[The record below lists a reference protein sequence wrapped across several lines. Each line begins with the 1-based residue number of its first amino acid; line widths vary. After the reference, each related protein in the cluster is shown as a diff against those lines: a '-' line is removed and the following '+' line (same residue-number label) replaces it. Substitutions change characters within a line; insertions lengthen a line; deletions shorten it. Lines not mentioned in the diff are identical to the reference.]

1 MLARANRILKPSEF
15 RMVMNTGERMST
27 KNFVFFYKRD
37 VTLGASRF
45 GFVVSKMVGG
55 AVTRNAVKR
64 KLRAQSRELL
74 SAIQSQS
81 SSDNPAPFWFV
92 ARCLPNSANV
102 DSKTVMLELTK
113 AFTTLSARDAR

>member
-55 AVTRNAVKR
+55 AVVRNSVKR
-64 KLRAQSRELL
+64 RLRAQSRSLL
-74 SAIQSQS
+74 QSAVDQT
-81 SSDNPAPFWFV
+81 PFWFV
-92 ARCLPNSANV
+92 ARCLPASATA
-102 DSKTVMLELTK
+102 DSAIIFSEMSNAL
-113 AFTTLSARDAR
+113 ATLSARQAR

>member
-55 AVTRNAVKR
+55 AVTRNSVKR
-64 KLRAQSRELL
+64 RLRAQSFQLL
-74 SAIQSQS
+74 GSLG
-81 SSDNPAPFWFV
+81 DAPNFWFV
-92 ARCLPNSANV
+92 ARCLPASATA
-102 DSKTVMLELTK
+102 DSSSIREDLNR
-113 AFTTLSARDAR
+113 AYATLSSRVSK

>member
-1 MLARANRILKPSEF
+1 MLARANRILNSTEF

-64 KLRAQSRELL
+64 KLRAESRTLL
-74 SAIQSQS
+74 STFEGQP
-81 SSDNPAPFWFV
+81 DFWFV
-92 ARCLPNSANV
+92 ARCLPASANA
-102 DSKTVMLELTK
+102 DSQTIRQELTQ
-113 AFTTLSARDAR
+113 AFATLSARPAR

>member
-27 KNFVFFYKRD
+27 KHFVFFYKRD

-45 GFVVSKMVGG
+45 GFVVSKLVGG
-55 AVTRNAVKR
+55 AVVRNSVKR

-74 SAIQSQS
+74 VSLPQ
-81 SSDNPAPFWFV
+81 DGTPFWFV
-92 ARCLPNSANV
+92 ARCLPASASV
-102 DSKTVMLELTK
+102 ESADIGSEISA
-113 AFTTLSARDAR
+113 AFATLSARAAR

>member
-55 AVTRNAVKR
+55 AVVRNTVKR
-64 KLRAQSRELL
+64 RLRAQSRLL
-74 SAIQSQS
+74 LQSV
-81 SSDNPAPFWFV
+81 SDHPTFWFV
-92 ARCLPNSANV
+92 ARCLPASASA
-102 DSKTVMLELTK
+102 DSAEIYNDLAK
-113 AFTTLSARDAR
+113 AFSVLSAKQAR

>member
-37 VTLGASRF
+37 ATLGSSRF

-55 AVTRNAVKR
+55 AVVRNSLKR
-64 KLRAQSRELL
+64 RLRAQSRILL
-74 SAIQSQS
+74 SSLGEQ
-81 SSDNPAPFWFV
+81 DKFWFV
-92 ARCLPNSANV
+92 ARCLPAASAA
-102 DSKTVMLELTK
+102 DSTVISEEVNR
-113 AFTTLSARDAR
+113 AFAVLSARGAH

>member
-1 MLARANRILKPSEF
+1 
-15 RMVMNTGERMST
+15 MVMNTGERMST

-64 KLRAQSRELL
+64 KLRAQSRDLL
-74 SAIQSQS
+74 VGLNEQV
-81 SSDNPAPFWFV
+81 PFWFV
-92 ARCLPNSANV
+92 ARCLPAAAGA
-102 DSKTVMLELTK
+102 DSQTIKIELDQ
-113 AFTTLSARDAR
+113 AFATLSARAAK